1 MLTTLEMVRLLKWV
15 GRDRRRLAVIRQ
27 RQRLI
32 RSIVLNEIRRKG
44 R

>member
-15 GRDRRRLAVIRQ
+15 GKDRQRLAVIRQ
-27 RQRLI
+27 RQRLL
-32 RSIVLNEIRRKG
+32 RSIVLNEIRRKE